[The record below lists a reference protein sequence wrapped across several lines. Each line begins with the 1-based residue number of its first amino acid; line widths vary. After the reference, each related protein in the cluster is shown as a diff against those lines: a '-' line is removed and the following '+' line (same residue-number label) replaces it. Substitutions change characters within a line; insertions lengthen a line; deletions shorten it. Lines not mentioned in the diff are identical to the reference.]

1 MLIIQLKKSLKVLM
15 ENKMIEYDSQTRIF
29 RTSAKGIDFLKV
41 QRKFEE
47 AFSWHCKCNMYK
59 VHETLSGIK
68 RTVS

>member
-15 ENKMIEYDSQTRIF
+15 ENKMIEYDSQSRIF

-47 AFSWHCKCNMYK
+47 AFQ
-59 VHETLSGIK
+59 GIA
-68 RTVS
+68 TVICTKSMKP